1 MVKQDLL
8 DLKSWVNLRKVY
20 LLRDLSLLE
29 KKIFETEGKIKSE
42 TDRKKKQVLK
52 DVLSLLKEDK
62 SNLILKLS
70 ELDSILARA
79 NDYLEELYPEPPI
92 FG

>member
-1 MVKQDLL
+1 MAKQDLL

-29 KKIFETEGKIKSE
+29 KKIFETEKKIKSE

-52 DVLSLLKEDK
+52 DVLSILKADK
-62 SNLILKLS
+62 SNLIIKLS
-70 ELDSILARA
+70 DLDSILARA

-92 FG
+92 LG